1 MRHTSLGMAFDTAEW
16 HDFYVMAG
24 GAAAALTG
32 LLFVAMSL
40 HAREIMANHFF
51 SNRAIGTLMSLAS
64 QLLISGAVLLPG
76 QPLWLL
82 GAEVEA
88 AALFFLAFILRQI
101 QTRGPEAPAMASTL
115 THRLMEFGGGTIWIV
130 LFNAAGISLLL
141 RAGGGLY
148 LLAAVMFFMFA
159 WNIYVAWVLI
169 TEVSEGG

>member
-1 MRHTSLGMAFDTAEW
+1 MAFDTEHW
-16 HDFYVMAG
+16 HDFYVMTG

-40 HAREIMANHFF
+40 HAREIMANRFF
-51 SNRAIGTLMSLAS
+51 SNRALGTLMSLAS
-64 QLLISGAVLLPG
+64 QLLISGAVLIPG

-82 GAEVEA
+82 GVEVEA
-88 AALFFLAFILRQI
+88 VAIFFLAFILRQI
-101 QTRGPEAPAMASTL
+101 QTRERVAPRIASTW
-115 THRLMEFGGGTIWIV
+115 THRVMEFGGGTLWIV

-141 RAGGGLY
+141 RVGGGLY

-159 WNIYVAWVLI
+159 WNIYLAWVLI

>member
-1 MRHTSLGMAFDTAEW
+1 MAFDTEHW
-16 HDFYVMAG
+16 HDFYVMTG

-40 HAREIMANHFF
+40 HAREIMANRFF
-51 SNRAIGTLMSLAS
+51 SNRALGTLMSLAS
-64 QLLISGAVLLPG
+64 QLLISGAVLIPG

-82 GAEVEA
+82 GVEVEA
-88 AALFFLAFILRQI
+88 AAIFFLAFILRQI
-101 QTRGPEAPAMASTL
+101 QTRERAAPRVASTS
-115 THRLMEFGGGTIWIV
+115 THRVMEFGGGTLWIV

-141 RAGGGLY
+141 RVGGGLY

-159 WNIYVAWVLI
+159 WNIYLAWVLI